1 MLSTEKAFDILPYI
15 SDIYEKI
22 DFKGFIKEYR
32 ENIKDADEGNQQ
44 LIAGLDIFAFLMKQS
59 GKVKEEF
66 FNIVAIA
73 EDKKVEEVK
82 EQSFAKTL
90 KTIKELFADKELT
103 DFFKTAM
110 K

>member
-15 SDIYEKI
+15 SDIYEKV

-32 ENIKDADEGNQQ
+32 ENIQDTDEENQQ

-73 EDKKVEEVK
+73 EDKKVEEIK
-82 EQSFAKTL
+82 KQSFAKTL
-90 KTIKELFADKELT
+90 KTIKELFTDKEMV

-110 K
+110 Q